1 MSIILKFISYL
12 IFELLSLFKALSLN
26 YLVFPIKIFMSNKYV
41 LAELGVR
48 LSIFSKE
55 LILN

>member
-1 MSIILKFISYL
+1 MSIILIFISYL

-26 YLVFPIKIFMSNKYV
+26 YLVFSIKKFMSNKYV